1 MSNWVPFEWTAAIR
15 FLKEGRMQTAF
26 IIIGIAIGVAV
37 IVFMAALLTSLQAN
51 FISRVLTA
59 QPHIQIVPQDEMA
72 RQLRI
77 SRPGSEI
84 LSVEQRP
91 AQRLRSIDQWQ
102 SINKQLQDRSDI
114 SEVSA
119 TISTSALALRGD
131 TSQSIAIAGV
141 DAESYFKIVKISEY
155 IKLGTTELGSENII
169 IGTELA
175 KNLGV
180 TIGDKFNV
188 TGTNEASRLLTV
200 SGIFDL
206 GNKGANERTTFV
218 ALRTAQTLSN
228 LAGGVT
234 TINVNVED
242 AYAAKTIADT
252 IEASTGNKVE
262 SWIETNADFFAAV
275 STQAISFGII
285 EGFVALSV
293 AFGIASVMVVSV
305 IQRSKEIGILRAM
318 GTSQNQILT
327 VFLLQGGVLGFFG
340 SLAGSALGGASFTA
354 FHLLV
359 RQADGREIFPFVLK
373 PSLFVIAI
381 LLAITT
387 GIAAAA
393 LPAFRAAKLDPV
405 VAMRG

>member
-1 MSNWVPFEWTAAIR
+1 MNSWIPFEWTAAVR

-37 IVFMAALLTSLQAN
+37 IVFMSALLTSLQSN
-51 FISRVLTA
+51 FISSILTS
-59 QPHIQIVPQDEMA
+59 QPHIQITPQDEIA
-72 RQLRI
+72 RPLR
-77 SRPGSEI
+77 SAKPGSEI
-84 LSVEQRP
+84 LRVEQRP

-102 SINKQLQDRSDI
+102 SINRQLKNRADI

-119 TISTSALALRGD
+119 TISTSALAIRGD
-131 TSQSIAIAGV
+131 TTQSLSLTGI
-141 DAESYFKIVKISEY
+141 DADSYFRIVNIPNY
-155 IKLGTTELGSENII
+155 LTLGSSVLGSDSII

-188 TGTNEASRLLTV
+188 TGTNNATRILTV

-206 GNKGANERTTFV
+206 GNKGANGRITFV
-218 ALRTAQTLSN
+218 ALRTAQTLAN

-234 TINVNVED
+234 SINVNVQD
-242 AYAAKTIADT
+242 ANSAEIIAQS

-262 SWIETNADFFAAV
+262 SWIKTNADFFAIMK
-275 STQAISFGII
+275 TQDTSFTII
-285 EGFVALSV
+285 RGFVGLSV

-318 GTSQNQILT
+318 GTSQKQILT

-340 SLAGSALGGASFTA
+340 SLAGSALGGAA
-354 FHLLV
+354 FVIFHTVV
-359 RQADGREIFPFVLK
+359 RQADGKQIFPFVLQ

-381 LLAITT
+381 LLAIST
-387 GIAAAA
+387 GVAAAA
-393 LPAFRAAKLDPV
+393 MPAFRAAKLDPV

>member
-1 MSNWVPFEWTAAIR
+1 MNSWTPFEWTAAIR

-37 IVFMAALLTSLQAN
+37 IVFMSALLTSLQSN
-51 FISRVLTA
+51 FISRVLTS
-59 QPHIQIVPQDEMA
+59 QPHIQIIPQDEVA
-72 RQLRI
+72 RPLRLAL
-77 SRPGSEI
+77 PGFVV
-84 LSVEQRP
+84 LQVEQRP

-102 SINKQLQDRSDI
+102 SINRQLLQRNDI
-114 SEVSA
+114 TDVSA
-119 TISTSALALRGD
+119 TISTSALATRGD
-131 TSQSIAIAGV
+131 TTQSISLTGI
-141 DAESYFKIVKISEY
+141 DADSYFRIVKLQDY
-155 IKLGTTELGSENII
+155 LTLGMVVLGSESII

-188 TGTNEASRLLTV
+188 TGANTTARVLTV

-206 GNKGANERTTFV
+206 GNKGANGRTTFV
-218 ALRTAQTLSN
+218 ALRTAQTLAN

-234 TINVNVED
+234 SINVNVQD
-242 AYAAKTIADT
+242 AYGAETIAQS

-262 SWIETNADFFAAV
+262 SWIKTNADFFVAV
-275 STQAISFGII
+275 NTQETSFGII
-285 EGFVALSV
+285 EGFVGLSV

-318 GTSQNQILT
+318 GTSQKQILT

-340 SLAGSALGGASFTA
+340 SLAGSALGGAA
-354 FHLLV
+354 FVVFHTIV
-359 RQADGREIFPFVLK
+359 RQADGKEIFPFVLQ

-387 GIAAAA
+387 GVAAAA
-393 LPAFRAAKLDPV
+393 MPAFRAAKLDPV

>member
-1 MSNWVPFEWTAAIR
+1 MNSWTPFEWTAAIR

-37 IVFMAALLTSLQAN
+37 IVFMSALLTSLQSN
-51 FISRVLTA
+51 FISRVLTS
-59 QPHIQIVPQDEMA
+59 QPHIQIIPQDEVA
-72 RQLRI
+72 RPLRLAL
-77 SRPGSEI
+77 PGFVV
-84 LSVEQRP
+84 LQVEQRP

-102 SINKQLQDRSDI
+102 SINRQLLQRNDI
-114 SEVSA
+114 TDVSA
-119 TISTSALALRGD
+119 TISTSALAIRGD
-131 TSQSIAIAGV
+131 TTQSISLTGI
-141 DAESYFKIVKISEY
+141 DADSYFRIVKIQDY
-155 IKLGTTELGSENII
+155 LTLGTVVLDSESII

-180 TIGDKFNV
+180 TVGDRFNV
-188 TGTNEASRLLTV
+188 TGANNAARVLTV

-206 GNKGANERTTFV
+206 GNKGANGRTAFV
-218 ALRTAQTLSN
+218 ALRTAQTLAN

-234 TINVNVED
+234 SINVNVQD
-242 AYAAKTIADT
+242 AYGAEIIAQS

-262 SWIETNADFFAAV
+262 SWIKTNADFFVAV
-275 STQAISFGII
+275 NTQETSFGII
-285 EGFVALSV
+285 EGFVGLSV

-318 GTSQNQILT
+318 GTSQKQILT

-340 SLAGSALGGASFTA
+340 SLAGSALGGAA
-354 FHLLV
+354 FVIFHTVV
-359 RQADGREIFPFVLK
+359 RQADGKEIFPFVLQ

-387 GIAAAA
+387 GVAAAA
-393 LPAFRAAKLDPV
+393 MPAFRAAKLDPV

>member
-1 MSNWVPFEWTAAIR
+1 MKNWIPFEWTAAIR

-51 FISRVLTA
+51 FISRVLTS

-72 RQLRI
+72 RQLRA
-77 SRPGSEI
+77 SRPGSDV
-84 LSVEQRP
+84 LSVVQRP

-102 SINKQLQDRSDI
+102 SINKQLQDRTDI

-119 TISTSALALRGD
+119 TISTSALAIRGD

-141 DAESYFKIVKISEY
+141 EAASYFRIVKISEY
-155 IKLGTTELGSENII
+155 IKLGTIELGSENII

-188 TGTNEASRLLTV
+188 TGSNEASRLLTV

-218 ALRTAQTLSN
+218 TLRTAQTLSN

-234 TINVNVED
+234 TINVNVQD
-242 AYAAKTIADT
+242 AYAAQTIADT

-318 GTSQNQILT
+318 GTSQSQILT

-340 SLAGSALGGASFTA
+340 SLAGSALGGASFAA

-359 RQADGREIFPFVLK
+359 RQTDGREMFPFVLQ

-381 LLAITT
+381 LLAIST

>member
-1 MSNWVPFEWTAAIR
+1 MNSWTPFEWTAAIR

-37 IVFMAALLTSLQAN
+37 IVFMSALLTSLQSN
-51 FISRVLTA
+51 FISRVLTS
-59 QPHIQIVPQDEMA
+59 QPHIQIIPQDEVA
-72 RQLRI
+72 RPLRFAL
-77 SRPGSEI
+77 PGFVV
-84 LSVEQRP
+84 LQVEQRP

-102 SINKQLQDRSDI
+102 SINRQLLQRNDI
-114 SEVSA
+114 TVVSA
-119 TISTSALALRGD
+119 TISTSALAIRGD
-131 TSQSIAIAGV
+131 TTQSISLTGI
-141 DAESYFKIVKISEY
+141 DADSYFRIVKLQDY
-155 IKLGTTELGSENII
+155 LTLGTVVLGSESII

-188 TGTNEASRLLTV
+188 TGANTTARVLTV

-206 GNKGANERTTFV
+206 GNKGANGRTTFV
-218 ALRTAQTLSN
+218 ALRTAQTLAN

-234 TINVNVED
+234 SINVNVQD
-242 AYAAKTIADT
+242 AYGAETIAQS

-262 SWIETNADFFAAV
+262 SWIKTNADFFVAV
-275 STQAISFGII
+275 NTQETSFGII
-285 EGFVALSV
+285 EGFVGLSV

-318 GTSQNQILT
+318 GTSQKQILT

-340 SLAGSALGGASFTA
+340 SLAGSALGGAA
-354 FHLLV
+354 FVVFHTVV
-359 RQADGREIFPFVLK
+359 RQADGKEIFPFVLQ

-387 GIAAAA
+387 GVAAAA
-393 LPAFRAAKLDPV
+393 MPAFRAAKLDPV

>member
-1 MSNWVPFEWTAAIR
+1 MNNWIPFEWTAAIR

-77 SRPGSEI
+77 SRPGSDI
-84 LSVEQRP
+84 LSVVQRP

>member
-1 MSNWVPFEWTAAIR
+1 
-15 FLKEGRMQTAF
+15 MQTAF

-37 IVFMAALLTSLQAN
+37 IVFMAALLASLQSN

-59 QPHIQIVPQDEMA
+59 QPHIQIVPQDENA
-72 RQLRI
+72 RALRTAK
-77 SRPGSEI
+77 PGFEV
-84 LSVEQRP
+84 LRVEQRP

-102 SINKQLQDRSDI
+102 SIDRQLQQRQEI

-119 TISTSALALRGD
+119 TISTSALAVRGD
-131 TSQSIAIAGV
+131 TRQSISMTGV
-141 DAESYFKIVKISEY
+141 DAESYFRIVKISDY
-155 IKLGTTELGSENII
+155 IKLGTLVLGSENIM

-188 TGTNEASRLLTV
+188 SGANEASRLLTV
-200 SGIFDL
+200 SAIFDL

-218 ALRTAQTLSN
+218 ALRTAQTLAN
-228 LAGGVT
+228 LSGGVT
-234 TINVNVED
+234 TINVNVQD
-242 AYAAKTIADT
+242 VYAAQVIAET

-262 SWIETNADFFAAV
+262 SWIKTNADFFAAV
-275 STQAISFGII
+275 STQAVSFGII
-285 EGFVALSV
+285 EGFVGLSV

-318 GTSQNQILT
+318 GTSQKQILT

-340 SLAGSALGGASFTA
+340 SLAGSALGGAA
-354 FHLLV
+354 FVIFHTVV
-359 RQADGREIFPFVLK
+359 RQADGKEIFPFVLQ

-387 GIAAAA
+387 GVAAAA
-393 LPAFRAAKLDPV
+393 MPAFRAAKLDPV

>member
-1 MSNWVPFEWTAAIR
+1 MNSWTPFEWTAAIR

-37 IVFMAALLTSLQAN
+37 IVFMSALLTSLQSN
-51 FISRVLTA
+51 FISRVLTS
-59 QPHIQIVPQDEMA
+59 QPHIQIIPQDEVA
-72 RQLRI
+72 RPLRFAL
-77 SRPGSEI
+77 PGFVV
-84 LSVEQRP
+84 LQVEQRP

-102 SINKQLQDRSDI
+102 SINKQLLQRNDI
-114 SEVSA
+114 TVVSA
-119 TISTSALALRGD
+119 TISTSALAIRGD
-131 TSQSIAIAGV
+131 TTQSISLTGI
-141 DAESYFKIVKISEY
+141 DAESYFKIVKLQDY
-155 IKLGTTELGSENII
+155 LTLGTVVLGSESII

-188 TGTNEASRLLTV
+188 TGANNAARVLTV

-206 GNKGANERTTFV
+206 GNKGANGRTTFV
-218 ALRTAQTLSN
+218 ALRTAQTLAN

-234 TINVNVED
+234 SINVNVQD
-242 AYAAKTIADT
+242 AYGAETIAQS

-262 SWIETNADFFAAV
+262 SWIKTNADFFVAV
-275 STQAISFGII
+275 NTQETSFGII
-285 EGFVALSV
+285 EGFVGLSV

-305 IQRSKEIGILRAM
+305 IQRSKEIGMLRAM
-318 GTSQNQILT
+318 GTSQKQILT

-340 SLAGSALGGASFTA
+340 SLAGSALGGAA
-354 FHLLV
+354 FLIFHTVV
-359 RQADGREIFPFVLK
+359 RQADGKEIFPFVLQ

-387 GIAAAA
+387 GVAAAA
-393 LPAFRAAKLDPV
+393 MPAFRAAKLDPV

>member
-1 MSNWVPFEWTAAIR
+1 
-15 FLKEGRMQTAF
+15 
-26 IIIGIAIGVAV
+26 
-37 IVFMAALLTSLQAN
+37 MAALLASLQAN
-51 FISRVLTA
+51 FVSRVLTA
-59 QPHIQIVPQDEMA
+59 QPHIQIVPQDEAA
-72 RQLRI
+72 RPLRVML
-77 SRPGSEI
+77 SGATV
-84 LSVEQRP
+84 LSVVQRP

-102 SINKQLQDRSDI
+102 SISKQLQSRSDI
-114 SEVSA
+114 KQVSA
-119 TISTSALALRGD
+119 TISTSALAIRGS
-131 TSQSIAIAGV
+131 TTQSISMTGV
-141 DAESYFKIVKISEY
+141 MADSYFKIVKLSDY
-155 IKLGTTELGSENII
+155 MKLGTTVLGSESII

-188 TGTNEASRLLTV
+188 TGANDASRLLTV
-200 SGIFDL
+200 SGVFDL

-234 TINVNVED
+234 TINVNVQD
-242 AYAAKTIADT
+242 LYAAQNIAET

-262 SWIETNADFFAAV
+262 SWIKTNADFFAAV
-275 STQAISFGII
+275 NTQEISFGII

-327 VFLLQGGVLGFFG
+327 VFLLQGAVLGFFG
-340 SLAGSALGGASFTA
+340 SLAGSVLGGVAFVA
-354 FHLLV
+354 FHSLV
-359 RQADGREIFPFVLK
+359 RQADGREIFPFMLQ

-381 LLAITT
+381 LLAIVT
-387 GIAAAA
+387 GVIAAAM
-393 LPAFRAAKLDPV
+393 PAFRAAKLDPV

>member
-1 MSNWVPFEWTAAIR
+1 MNNWIPFEWTAAIR

-51 FISRVLTA
+51 FVSRVLTA
-59 QPHIQIVPQDEMA
+59 QPHIQIVPQDETA
-72 RQLRI
+72 RPLRVTL
-77 SRPGSEI
+77 PGAAV
-84 LSVEQRP
+84 LSVVQRP

-102 SINKQLQDRSDI
+102 SINRQLESRSDI
-114 SEVSA
+114 KQVSA
-119 TISTSALALRGD
+119 TISTSALAIRGS
-131 TSQSIAIAGV
+131 TTQSISMTGV
-141 DAESYFKIVKISEY
+141 VADSYFKIVKLSDY
-155 IKLGTTELGSENII
+155 MKRGTTVLGSESII

-188 TGTNEASRLLTV
+188 TGANDASRLLTV

-234 TINVNVED
+234 TINVNVRD
-242 AYAAKTIADT
+242 LYAAQNIAET

-262 SWIETNADFFAAV
+262 SWIKTNADFFAAV
-275 STQAISFGII
+275 NTQEISFGII

-327 VFLLQGGVLGFFG
+327 VFLLQGAVLGFFG
-340 SLAGSALGGASFTA
+340 SLAGSVLGGVAFVA
-354 FHLLV
+354 FHSLV
-359 RQADGREIFPFVLK
+359 RQADGREIFPFMLQ

-381 LLAITT
+381 LLAIVT
-387 GIAAAA
+387 GVIAAAM
-393 LPAFRAAKLDPV
+393 PAFRAAKLDPV

>member
-1 MSNWVPFEWTAAIR
+1 MNNWAPFEWTAAIR

-37 IVFMAALLTSLQAN
+37 IVFMSALLTSLQSN
-51 FISRVLTA
+51 FISRVLTS
-59 QPHIQIVPQDEMA
+59 QPHIQIIPQDEVA
-72 RQLRI
+72 RPLRM
-77 SRPGSEI
+77 SGSGFEI
-84 LSVEQRP
+84 LTVVQRP

-102 SINKQLQDRSDI
+102 AINRQLEQRSDI
-114 SEVSA
+114 QDVSA
-119 TISTSALALRGD
+119 TISTSALAIRGD
-131 TSQSIAIAGV
+131 TTQSLSLTGI
-141 DAESYFKIVKISEY
+141 DADSYFRIVKIPDY
-155 IKLGTTELGSENII
+155 LTLGTAVLGSESII

-188 TGTNEASRLLTV
+188 TGANNAARILTV

-206 GNKGANERTTFV
+206 GNKGANGRTAFV

-234 TINVNVED
+234 TINVNVAD
-242 AYAAKTIADT
+242 PYAAQTIAESV
-252 IEASTGNKVE
+252 EASTGNKVE
-262 SWIETNADFFAAV
+262 SWIETNADFFVAV
-275 STQAISFGII
+275 NTQETSFGII
-285 EGFVALSV
+285 EGFVGLSV

-340 SLAGSALGGASFTA
+340 SLAGSALGGGA
-354 FHLLV
+354 FAIFHTVV
-359 RQADGREIFPFVLK
+359 RQADGREIFPFVLQ

-381 LLAITT
+381 LLAIST
-387 GIAAAA
+387 GVAAAA
-393 LPAFRAAKLDPV
+393 MPAFRAAKLDPV

>member
-1 MSNWVPFEWTAAIR
+1 MKNWIPFEWTAAIR

-51 FISRVLTA
+51 FISRVLTS

-72 RQLRI
+72 RQLRA
-77 SRPGSEI
+77 SRPGSDV
-84 LSVEQRP
+84 LSVVQRP

-102 SINKQLQDRSDI
+102 SINKQLQDRTDI

-119 TISTSALALRGD
+119 TISTSALAIRGD

-141 DAESYFKIVKISEY
+141 EAASYFRIVKISEY
-155 IKLGTTELGSENII
+155 IKLGTIELGSENII

-188 TGTNEASRLLTV
+188 TGSNEASRLLTV

-218 ALRTAQTLSN
+218 TLRTAQTLSN
-228 LAGGVT
+228 LTGGVT
-234 TINVNVED
+234 TINVNVQD
-242 AYAAKTIADT
+242 AYAAQTIADT

-318 GTSQNQILT
+318 GTSQSQILT

-340 SLAGSALGGASFTA
+340 SLAGSALGGASFAA

-359 RQADGREIFPFVLK
+359 RQTDGREMFPFVLQ

-381 LLAITT
+381 LLAIST

>member
-1 MSNWVPFEWTAAIR
+1 MNNWAPFEWTAAIR

-37 IVFMAALLTSLQAN
+37 IVFMSALLTSLQSN

-59 QPHIQIVPQDEMA
+59 QPHIQIIPQDEVA
-72 RQLRI
+72 RPQRI
-77 SRPGSEI
+77 TLPGSEV
-84 LSVEQRP
+84 LRVVQRP

-102 SINKQLQDRSDI
+102 AINRQLQQRSDI
-114 SEVSA
+114 KEVSA
-119 TISTSALALRGD
+119 TISTSALAIRGD
-131 TSQSIAIAGV
+131 TTQSLSLTGI
-141 DAESYFKIVKISEY
+141 DADSYFRIVKIPDY
-155 IKLGTTELGSENII
+155 LTLGSSVLGSDNII

-188 TGTNEASRLLTV
+188 TGTNNAARILTV

-206 GNKGANERTTFV
+206 GNKGANARTAFV

-234 TINVNVED
+234 SININVQD
-242 AYAAKTIADT
+242 AYAAETIAES

-262 SWIETNADFFAAV
+262 SWIKTNADFFVAV
-275 STQAISFGII
+275 NTQETSFGII
-285 EGFVALSV
+285 EGFVGLSV

-340 SLAGSALGGASFTA
+340 SLAGSALGGAA
-354 FHLLV
+354 FVIFHRVV
-359 RQADGREIFPFVLK
+359 RQADGREIFPFVLQ

-381 LLAITT
+381 LLAIST
-387 GIAAAA
+387 GVAAAA
-393 LPAFRAAKLDPV
+393 MPAFRAAKLDPV

>member
-1 MSNWVPFEWTAAIR
+1 MNSWTPFEWTAAIR

-26 IIIGIAIGVAV
+26 IITGIAIGVAV
-37 IVFMAALLTSLQAN
+37 IVFMAALLTSLQSN

-59 QPHIQIVPQDEMA
+59 QPHIQIIPPEEIA
-72 RQLRI
+72 RPLRI
-77 SRPGSEI
+77 HLRGTEV
-84 LSVEQRP
+84 LSVVQRP

-102 SINKQLQDRSDI
+102 TISRQLEQRNDI
-114 SEVSA
+114 QEVSA
-119 TISTSALALRGD
+119 TISTSALAVRGD
-131 TSQSIAIAGV
+131 TSLSVSMTGI
-141 DAESYFKIVKISEY
+141 DADSYFKIVKIPDY
-155 IKLGTTELGSENII
+155 IKLGTSVLGSENII

-175 KNLGV
+175 KNLGI

-188 TGTNEASRLLTV
+188 TGSNNATQLLTV

-218 ALRTAQTLSN
+218 TLRTAQTLSN

-234 TINVNVED
+234 SININVQD
-242 AYAAKTIADT
+242 AYAAQTIAES
-252 IEASTGNKVE
+252 IEASTGNKVD
-262 SWIETNADFFAAV
+262 SWIRTNADFFVAV
-275 STQAISFGII
+275 NTQEISFGII

-318 GTSQNQILT
+318 GTSQNQILS
-327 VFLLQGGVLGFFG
+327 VFLLQGAVLGFFG
-340 SLAGSALGGASFTA
+340 SLAGSVLGGLA
-354 FHLLV
+354 FVTFHSLV
-359 RQADGREIFPFVLK
+359 RQTDGREIFPFMLQ

-381 LLAITT
+381 LLAIVT
-387 GIAAAA
+387 GVVAAAM
-393 LPAFRAAKLDPV
+393 PAFRAAKLDPV